1 MSPVTDDV
9 IGHTSLAV
17 TEEQDSSFTKD
28 NISANSTPKEHK
40 MKSIS
45 IEHKFISNF

>member
-1 MSPVTDDV
+1 LSPETDDIIRHTSPVTV
-9 IGHTSLAV
+9 
-17 TEEQDSSFTKD
+17 EQDSSFTKE